1 MSLSE
6 EDRQAFF
13 RLMDEYFASR
23 PHLLREFHPPP
34 AADVPPAQVSAKK
47 APPPPPRQASGR
59 SAAMTAQPVESL
71 ATSMQQTSVSEPASG
86 PHIPAGLTRGKVRG
100 ACSPQAIGKIN
111 TTSTQSIL
119 TSSASLAGQK
129 VMDKAKTQIDYYTGR
144 DRAQDEVAAEPSAP
158 SGPIQPPPQRGPTE
172 HALEGA
178 SSGLGEAVALYPYVS
193 ATYTRFAGSQ
203 VGDLAVEQGERITLL
218 EEVTSDWFRARSAD
232 GMREGI
238 VPANYIQ
245 RS

>member
-86 PHIPAGLTRGKVRG
+86 PHIPAGLTRGK
-100 ACSPQAIGKIN
+100 AIGKIN

-178 SSGLGEAVALYPYVS
+178 SSGLGEAVALYP
-193 ATYTRFAGSQ
+193 FAGSQ